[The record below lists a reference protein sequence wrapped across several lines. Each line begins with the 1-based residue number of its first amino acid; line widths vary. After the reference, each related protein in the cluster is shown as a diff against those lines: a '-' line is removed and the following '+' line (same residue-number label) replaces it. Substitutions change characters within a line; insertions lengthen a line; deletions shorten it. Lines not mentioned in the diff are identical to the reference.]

1 MKESLRND
9 IVYCKSLING
19 LKEEYNRTRGKDTAK
34 AKNIKVSIERYIRVL
49 EKLKTRYTQLG
60 A

>member
-1 MKESLRND
+1 MRENLRND
-9 IVYCKSLING
+9 IVYCKSLISG
-19 LKEEYNRTRGKDTAK
+19 LKEEYNKTRTTDTAK

-49 EKLKTRYTQLG
+49 EKLKTRYQQLG